1 MGQGRTLA
9 AKCPQWM
16 VLSGAGS
23 LVADWPVGSFN
34 EIMDQESHNPL
45 WDWTP
50 VQLAELMRLS
60 RDDWSALEI
69 AMRVGRIEDSVQVK
83 ARQLGLSLALEGRK
97 GRRS

>member
-1 MGQGRTLA
+1 
-9 AKCPQWM
+9 M

-34 EIMDQESHNPL
+34 EIMDQETHNPL

-69 AMRVGRIEDSVQVK
+69 AMRVGRIEESVQVK